1 MMYDQEKDDA
11 YRKEIEARFE
21 NQIIKYDSQKQV
33 KLAIVKD
40 AKTKDLLVVKF
51 CGRFFDSDLAFYRRF
66 QGTNICL
73 KVRHCHRVTGTIFTL
88 YEPRFVDFKT
98 LSKKG
103 GGYKP
108 DEAEKERNFELFLI
122 FLGKFLVLCQDRDDG
137 FIDYADI
144 HRNPSNIGFDVN
156 TKEFVFFEGGASR
169 ETWPRLE
176 DISRN
181 FLNSMVNGDKA
192 NINAFRHIFPTK
204 LMRETLNQN
213 NFIKTKKIK
222 VDNNEQQKQEEKQ
235 NCEEEDLP
243 LVETKLKGL
252 KF

>member
-1 MMYDQEKDDA
+1 MKISNYDQEKDDA
-11 YRKEIEARFE
+11 YRKEIEERFE

-33 KLAIVKD
+33 KLAVVKD

-66 QGTNICL
+66 QGTNVCL

-88 YEPRFVDFKT
+88 YEPRFVDLKR
-98 LSKKG
+98 LSKI
-103 GGYKP
+103 YKP
-108 DEAEKERNFELFLI
+108 DEAEKERNFELFLM
-122 FLGKFLVLCQDRDDG
+122 FLGKFLVLCQDGNDG

-156 TKEFVFFEGGASR
+156 TKEFVFFEGGASK
-169 ETWPRLE
+169 EKWPRLE

-181 FLNSMVNGDKA
+181 FLESMVNGDKA
-192 NINAFRHIFPTK
+192 NLKAFRHIFPTK
-204 LMRETLNQN
+204 LMKTTLNQN
-213 NFIKTKKIK
+213 NFMKTKKNKI
-222 VDNNEQQKQEEKQ
+222 DNNGK
-235 NCEEEDLP
+235 EEEEQYCENDLP